1 MTIEKV
7 IFANSDESGNILAD
21 YGSTLYTD
29 TQYLK
34 PKVTFRTSRRG
45 DTTFIVK
52 LTSPRGETSTYAL
65 SLIHI

>member
-34 PKVTFRTSRRG
+34 PKVTFRTSRR
-45 DTTFIVK
+45 
-52 LTSPRGETSTYAL
+52 
-65 SLIHI
+65 